1 MGRAVSKVNI
11 LEPFD
16 LDRIIIERDHYFPG
30 AYCVDLALDAV
41 PDHAWLEMFE
51 IEWKLS
57 RRWWERKLYVMGDIL
72 RLVTPATDIAEKI
85 KWVQEI
91 VKQTN
96 NSVEEHNRNQGVRE
110 ALLAQH
116 ARTQTVDDESE
127 NVETLKDTLRK
138 HFTTL

>member
-1 MGRAVSKVNI
+1 MGRAVNKVNL

-16 LDRIIIERDHYFPG
+16 FDRIIIERDHCFPG
-30 AYCVDLALDAV
+30 AYSVDLALDAV
-41 PDHAWLEMFE
+41 PDHVWLEMFE
-51 IEWKLS
+51 NEWRLS
-57 RRWWERKLYVMGDIL
+57 RRLWDRKLYVVGDIL
-72 RLVTPATDIAEKI
+72 RLVTPSTDVAEKI

-96 NSVEEHNRNQGVRE
+96 INVEEYNRNLEVRD
-110 ALLAQH
+110 ALLAQY
-116 ARTQTVDDESE
+116 ARTETLDEESE